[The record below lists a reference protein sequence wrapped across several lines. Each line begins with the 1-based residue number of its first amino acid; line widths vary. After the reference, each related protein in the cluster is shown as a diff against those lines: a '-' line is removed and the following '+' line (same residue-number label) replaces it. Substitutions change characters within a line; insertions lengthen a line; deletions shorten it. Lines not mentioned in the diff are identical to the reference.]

1 MNVYVQALATDKVW
15 TTLGPKIAR
24 ALCGI
29 TSGGA
34 ALRSH
39 FDKCMESLGYESCKA
54 GLDKWLKPE
63 VRQEDGVQYYS
74 YLLCYVDDILCFHHN
89 ADNVIQWLHKFF
101 PLKLR
106 FGHTCT

>member
-54 GLDKWLKPE
+54 GLD
-63 VRQEDGVQYYS
+63 
-74 YLLCYVDDILCFHHN
+74 
-89 ADNVIQWLHKFF
+89 
-101 PLKLR
+101 
-106 FGHTCT
+106 